1 MTTLK
6 NFAKAFDFTPPDVQS
21 NPRAMIIIKKN
32 ETYYGVSFG
41 SAYHYI
47 EPLSDKEW
55 AFNYIKRLK
64 YNKINLMATTIP
76 QSKLNKQIS
85 SYINFNETEIN
96 VGESLNKITAY
107 MEPNNELKYVTERIQ
122 AGNSLKF
129 KLEKDNLETIAKTIS
144 YVENVIAT
152 EEIHWEIPHMIEV
165 KNEEKLKKL
174 NDKLKKEIKKSCED
188 NTSNEY
194 IDINNYIYYSN
205 EIKLL
210 DDFTE
215 FKLKYKKK
223 NTNEKFKEKEYSELN
238 LMTIIDFINLN
249 TIDINEILNISVIM
263 ANENEKI
270 IRELDKIII
279 YDCVDENCIYEYGKW
294 NEFNQDYIS
303 QIEKEI
309 STIPAKYCPKYSFE
323 TEQYKKYI
331 NEKIQCR
338 QVDFFILTLCF

>member
-1 MTTLK
+1 
-6 NFAKAFDFTPPDVQS
+6 
-21 NPRAMIIIKKN
+21 
-32 ETYYGVSFG
+32 
-41 SAYHYI
+41 
-47 EPLSDKEW
+47 
-55 AFNYIKRLK
+55 
-64 YNKINLMATTIP
+64 MATTIP

-215 FKLKYKKK
+215 FKL
-223 NTNEKFKEKEYSELN
+223 FKL
-238 LMTIIDFINLN
+238 L
-249 TIDINEILNISVIM
+249 
-263 ANENEKI
+263 ENMH
-270 IRELDKIII
+270 
-279 YDCVDENCIYEYGKW
+279 
-294 NEFNQDYIS
+294 
-303 QIEKEI
+303 
-309 STIPAKYCPKYSFE
+309 
-323 TEQYKKYI
+323 
-331 NEKIQCR
+331 
-338 QVDFFILTLCF
+338 